1 MSDQSLK
8 EKVVHGVLWRMV
20 SRLSTQAV
28 TFVVGVVLARILGP
42 EAYGTVAMLTIFVTI
57 SETLVNCGF
66 GAAII
71 QKKNFTDLD
80 WNSVFWLQISLAWFF
95 YALLYLLAPNIA
107 KFYHNE
113 ALAAVLRVQALILPV
128 HAVHGLQM
136 SILVRELKFNISF
149 IIAIVGSVTS
159 AICGLS
165 LAFMGFGFWA
175 LVYSTLIGG
184 IASMCVSCIYVRKF
198 PKLEFSFRSLREMF
212 SFGGRMLASDVFGTA
227 MNDVTGMV
235 IARVYTPKDLA
246 CYTRGN
252 QLAHTIMDLV
262 NSSLTNVSFPAF
274 SKLQDDPIR
283 LTSAMRKVL
292 MCSTFFVMPMM
303 AGLSAVTDSV
313 IVLMLGDKWIES
325 IPYAT
330 IACFSSSLIPFA
342 TVNLQAM
349 KGLGLSGSYFYVT
362 IIKGLMTLIILTIF
376 CRAGV
381 FMLAVGFVAISTPLS
396 MVINNW
402 PIRNAIGYG
411 VWNQIRDVLPVA
423 TLSVVMG
430 TVVWSVR
437 FIWHGPH
444 AILLAFQM
452 MLGVGLYYVLLLLFK
467 PLALTLVIE
476 GLPWVGKFF
485 PRQAHSI
492 SK

>member
-1 MSDQSLK
+1 MSEQSLK
-8 EKVVHGVLWRMV
+8 EKVVHGVLWRLV

-71 QKKNFTDLD
+71 QKKNFSDLD

-95 YALLYLLAPNIA
+95 YALLYFLAPSIA
-107 KFYHNE
+107 SFYHNE

-136 SILVRELKFNISF
+136 SVIIRDLKFNVSF
-149 IIAIVGSVTS
+149 IVAIVGSATS
-159 AICGLS
+159 AIIGLS
-165 LAFMGFGFWA
+165 LAFMGFGYWA
-175 LVYSTLIGG
+175 LVFSTLFGG
-184 IASMCVSCIYVRKF
+184 IATMCVSCIFVRKRPAF
-198 PKLEFSFRSLREMF
+198 EFSFASLREMF
-212 SFGGRMLASDVFGTA
+212 SFGGKMFASDVFGTV
-227 MNDVTGMV
+227 MNDVTSMV
-235 IARVYTPKDLA
+235 IARVYSPKDLA

-252 QLAHTIMDLV
+252 QLPQTIMDLV

-274 SKLQDDPIR
+274 SKLQDDPVR

-313 IVLMLGDKWIES
+313 ITLMLGEKWMES

-330 IACFSSSLIPFA
+330 IACVSYSLTPFA
-342 TVNLQAM
+342 TVNLQAI
-349 KGLGLSGSYFYVT
+349 KGLGLSGSYLCVT
-362 IIKGLMTLIILTIF
+362 IIKGLMMLTILAMF

-381 FMLAVGFVAISTPLS
+381 LALAVGFVAISSPLS

-402 PIRNAIGYG
+402 PIRKSIGYSA
-411 VWNQIRDVLPVA
+411 WDQIRDVLPIA
-423 TLSVVMG
+423 MLSLIMG
-430 TVVWSVR
+430 ALVWSIR
-437 FIWHGPH
+437 FVWQGPQ
-444 AILLAFQM
+444 AILLVVQM
-452 MLGVGLYYVLLLLFK
+452 FLGVGVYYVLLLMFK
-467 PLALTLVIE
+467 PRALSMVID
-476 GLPWVGKFF
+476 GLPWVKKFF
-485 PRQAHSI
+485 PRRMLLRD
-492 SK
+492 